1 MILCLYRGSG
11 KVKQKKLL
19 WKRFLPYF
27 KDYRGTMALDLF
39 CASLTT
45 LCELILP
52 MIVRFITDKGINDPA
67 GLTVKLVLTVGG
79 SYLVLRLIDTAANF
93 FMESI
98 GHIMGARIE
107 TEMRRDLFDH
117 LQKLSFSFYD
127 NTKVGQIMSR
137 ITTDLFDVTEFA
149 HHCPEEFFIAGI
161 KIAASFIICCGMNV
175 PLTLIVFSA
184 LPFMFLCTRYF
195 KKNMRKAF
203 QESRVQIGEINAAVE
218 DSLLGIRVVKSFANE
233 SVEKEKFKKG
243 NLRFLEITKSKYTSM
258 AGFHSTTRLFDG
270 IMYILVV
277 IAGALFMMH
286 KTITAS
292 DLMAYLLYVTML
304 LTSVRRIVD
313 FSEQFQRGMTG
324 IERFCEVMEIEPD
337 IADALDAVVLSDVRG
352 DVVFDHVSFRYGEKE
367 QNVLDDISLHV
378 EAGKNIALVGPSG
391 GGKTTLC
398 SLIPRFYEATQGRIL
413 IDGNDIAKV
422 TVSSLRSQIG
432 VVQQDVY
439 LFSGTVLENI
449 SYGKPGASREEIMEA
464 AKMAAAHEFIMKF
477 PNGYDTYVGE
487 RGLKLSGGQKQ
498 RISIARVFLKNP
510 PILILDEATSA
521 LDNESE
527 WIVQKSL
534 ERLAKGRTTFTIAHR
549 LSTIRNADQVLVLT
563 EQGIVEQGTHKE
575 LYEQDGLY
583 HKLYHI
589 SRFDEEDS

>member
-1 MILCLYRGSG
+1 M
-11 KVKQKKLL
+11 
-19 WKRFLPYF
+19 PYF
-27 KDYRGTMALDLF
+27 KGYRGTMALDLF

-45 LCELILP
+45 LCELVLP
-52 MIVRFITDKGINDPA
+52 MIVRFITDKGINDLA
-67 GLTVKLVLTVGG
+67 GLTVKMILTLGG
-79 SYLVLRLIDTAANF
+79 CYVILRLIDTAASF

-149 HHCPEEFFIAGI
+149 HHCPEEFFIAAI
-161 KIAASFIICCGMNV
+161 KISASFVICCQMNV
-175 PLTLIVFSA
+175 PLTLIVFSV
-184 LPFMFLCTRYF
+184 LPLMFLCTRYF
-195 KKNMRKAF
+195 KQNMRKAF
-203 QESRVQIGEINAAVE
+203 QESRVQIGEINASVE

-233 SVEKEKFKKG
+233 GVEKEKFKKG

-270 IMYILVV
+270 IMYILIVV
-277 IAGALFMMH
+277 VGALFM
-286 KTITAS
+286 IRGS
-292 DLMAYLLYVTML
+292 IQPPDLMAYLLYVTTL
-304 LTSVRRIVD
+304 LNSVRRIVD

-324 IERFCEVMEIEPD
+324 IERFCQVMELEPD
-337 IADALDAVVLSDVRG
+337 IADAPGAVELKNVQGEVT
-352 DVVFDHVSFRYGEKE
+352 FDHVSFRYAAKE
-367 QNVLDDISLHV
+367 QNVLEDINLQV
-378 EAGKNIALVGPSG
+378 EAGKNMALVGPSG
-391 GGKTTLC
+391 SGKTTLC
-398 SLIPRFYEATQGRIL
+398 SLIPRFYEITKGKIL
-413 IDGNDIAKV
+413 IDGKDISQV
-422 TVSSLRSQIG
+422 TLSSLRSQIG

-449 SYGKPGASREEIMEA
+449 LYGKPGASREEVIQA

-477 PNGYDTYVGE
+477 PDGYDTYVGE

-563 EQGIVEQGTHKE
+563 EDGIEERGTHQE
-575 LYEQDGLY
+575 LYEKKGLY
-583 HKLYHI
+583 YKLYHI
-589 SRFDEEDS
+589 SKFGEEEA